1 MNNDRW
7 GRTPDEIDDD
17 AKHFYTES
25 TVSLRAVVDDL
36 SEIAQKVD
44 AKTRLE
50 LKRLRAQLV
59 DVYVQIGYHTV
70 FEMDNADTF
79 TDGTPVAIV
88 AGPPSTRGWLA
99 PEDIPEDLYGCGIP
113 WLPITAV
120 NEGYD
125 PDGPIP
131 PGCAVMVVVPPHH
144 RRSKVRAARQEARA
158 DSEALK
164 TDLRQAGR

>member
-70 FEMDNADTF
+70 FEMDNADTYS
-79 TDGTPVAIV
+79 DGTPVSIV
-88 AGPPSTRGWLA
+88 AGPPSSRGWSA
-99 PEDIPEDLYGCGIP
+99 PGDVYDCGIP
-113 WLPITAV
+113 WLSNTAG
-120 NEGYD
+120 NDGYD
-125 PDGPIP
+125 ADGPIP
-131 PGCAVMVVVPPHH
+131 HGCAVILVSCATNSMIKGKLGGWRVG
-144 RRSKVRAARQEARA
+144 
-158 DSEALK
+158 D
-164 TDLRQAGR
+164 GRWPS